1 VRTRRAQPGK
11 RRTERAPK
19 LELREG
25 DRETSTRVAV
35 GDREQ
40 MGSGAATV
48 ISIGRVLPRTYQG
61 PSAQDGW

>member
-1 VRTRRAQPGK
+1 MLAVLIALISIGACDRQTQR
-11 RRTERAPK
+11 
-19 LELREG
+19 EL
-25 DRETSTRVAV
+25 AV

-48 ISIGRVLPRTYQG
+48 ISIGRVLSRTYQG

>member
-1 VRTRRAQPGK
+1 MTGSPEARAGVA
-11 RRTERAPK
+11 T
-19 LELREG
+19 
-25 DRETSTRVAV
+25 TSPLLAV

-48 ISIGRVLPRTYQG
+48 ISIGRVLSRTYQG